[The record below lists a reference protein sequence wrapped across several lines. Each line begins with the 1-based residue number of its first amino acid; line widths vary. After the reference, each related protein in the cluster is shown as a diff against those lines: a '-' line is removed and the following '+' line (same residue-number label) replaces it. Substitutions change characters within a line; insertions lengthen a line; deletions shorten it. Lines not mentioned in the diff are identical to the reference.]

1 MKKSLVK
8 IIALGMCAAMLTGC
22 AASAGG
28 AKNLTDGVEPVDMTA
43 AGTDDYTMIGDLGA
57 GLMQYAVTQS
67 DENPVLSPLSAY
79 LCLAML
85 MPGAKENTKAEFEK
99 ILGADWDYVSAL
111 AADIA
116 AQLEKT
122 GGSTKLDLANS
133 IWTDDDKAVIE
144 EEWLKTVKAYFGP
157 DIYSADL
164 PSDGALKAINKWVN
178 DKTNGM
184 IPKLHDDNYD
194 KDTIMV
200 LLNAL
205 YMKAD
210 WAHKFEGR
218 DTYDREFAKADGST
232 VTVPFMNMF
241 EAYESYIKTDGAEGI
256 MLPYD
261 DGRLAFIALK
271 PDDGDARKYAAGFT
285 GAKLKE
291 AMAAAKADTF
301 VTVKMPKFDT
311 EYSVYLTDALKA
323 MGMTDAFD
331 PDLADL
337 TGAGKGVDGPLYI
350 SYVFQ
355 KVKIDVNEEG
365 TEAAAVTE
373 IATAEGCALIEE
385 EPIVLTFDSPFV
397 YAVADTVTGVP
408 LFMGVMEAPESAK

>member
-1 MKKSLVK
+1 MKKRLIK
-8 IIALGMCAAMLTGC
+8 LIALAMCAAMLTGC
-22 AASAGG
+22 AASGG
-28 AKNLTDGVEPVDMTA
+28 VKNLTDGVNA
-43 AGTDDYTMIGDLGA
+43 ADVTLPEVTDYTMIGDLGA
-57 GLMQYAVTQS
+57 GLMQYAAAQEA
-67 DENPVLSPLSAY
+67 ENPVLSPLSAY

-85 MPGAKENTKAEFEK
+85 MPGANENTKAEFEK

-144 EEWLKTVKAYFGP
+144 EGWLKTVKAYFGP

-164 PSDGALKAINKWVN
+164 PSDGALKAINKWVS

-205 YMKAD
+205 YMKAE
-210 WAHKFEGR
+210 WAHKFEGQ
-218 DTYDREFAKADGST
+218 DTYDREFTKADGSA

-241 EAYESYIKTDGAEGI
+241 EAYESYIKTDDAEGI

-291 AMAAAKADTF
+291 ALAAAKADTF
-301 VTVKMPKFDT
+301 VTVNMPKFDT

-331 PDLADL
+331 PFLADL
-337 TGAGKGVDGPLYI
+337 TGAGRGVDGPLYI

-355 KVKIDVNEEG
+355 RVKVDVNEEG

-373 IATAEGCALIEE
+373 IATAEGCALPAD
-385 EPIVLTFDSPFV
+385 EPIVLTFDKPFV
-397 YAVADTVTGVP
+397 YAIVDTETGVP
-408 LFMGVMEAPESAK
+408 LFMGVMENPEAK

>member
-1 MKKSLVK
+1 MKKRLIK
-8 IIALGMCAAMLTGC
+8 LIALAMCAAMLTGC
-22 AASAGG
+22 AASGG
-28 AKNLTDGVEPVDMTA
+28 VKNLTDGVNA
-43 AGTDDYTMIGDLGA
+43 ADVTLPEVTDYTMIGDLGA
-57 GLMQYAVTQS
+57 GLMQYAAAQ
-67 DENPVLSPLSAY
+67 DAENPVLSPLSAY

-85 MPGAKENTKAEFEK
+85 MPGANENTKAEFEK

-184 IPKLHDDNYD
+184 IPKLHDENYD

-210 WAHKFEGR
+210 WAHKFEGNY
-218 DTYDREFAKADGST
+218 TNDREFTKADGST

-291 AMAAAKADTF
+291 VLAAAKADTF
-301 VTVKMPKFDT
+301 VTVNMPKFDT

-337 TGAGKGVDGPLYI
+337 SGAGRGVDGPLYI

-355 KVKIDVNEEG
+355 KVKVDVDEEG

-373 IATAEGCALIEE
+373 IAAAEGCALPVD
-385 EPIVLTFDSPFV
+385 EPIVLTFDKPFV
-397 YAVADTVTGVP
+397 YAIVDTETGVP
-408 LFMGVMEAPESAK
+408 LFAGVMENPEAK

>member
-1 MKKSLVK
+1 MKKRLIK
-8 IIALGMCAAMLTGC
+8 LIALVMCAAMLTGC
-22 AASAGG
+22 AASGG
-28 AKNLTDGVEPVDMTA
+28 VKNLTDGVNA
-43 AGTDDYTMIGDLGA
+43 ADVTLPEVTDYTMIGDLGA
-57 GLMQYAVTQS
+57 GLMQYAAAQEA
-67 DENPVLSPLSAY
+67 ENPVLSPLSAY

-85 MPGAKENTKAEFEK
+85 MPGANENTKAEFEK

-210 WAHKFEGR
+210 WAHKFEGN
-218 DTYDREFAKADGST
+218 DTYDREFAKADGSI

-241 EAYESYIKTDGAEGI
+241 EAYESYIKTEDAEGI

-271 PDDGDARKYAAGFT
+271 PGSGDARGYAASLT
-285 GAKLKE
+285 EAKLKE
-291 AMAAAKADTF
+291 TIAAAKADTF
-301 VTVKMPKFDT
+301 VTVNMPKFDT

-331 PDLADL
+331 PFLADL
-337 TGAGKGVDGPLYI
+337 SGAGRGVDGPLYI

-355 KVKIDVNEEG
+355 KVKVDVDEEG

-373 IATAEGCALIEE
+373 IATAEGCALPAD
-385 EPIVLTFDSPFV
+385 EPIVLTFDKPFV
-397 YAVADTVTGVP
+397 YAIVDTETGVP
-408 LFMGVMEAPESAK
+408 LFAGVMENPEAK

>member
-1 MKKSLVK
+1 MKKRLIK
-8 IIALGMCAAMLTGC
+8 LIALVMCAAMLTGC
-22 AASAGG
+22 AASGG
-28 AKNLTDGVEPVDMTA
+28 VKNLTDGVNA
-43 AGTDDYTMIGDLGA
+43 ADVTLPEVTDYTMIGDLGA
-57 GLMQYAVTQS
+57 GLMQYAAAQEA
-67 DENPVLSPLSAY
+67 ENPVLSPLSAY

-85 MPGAKENTKAEFEK
+85 MPGANENTKAEFEK

-164 PSDGALKAINKWVN
+164 PSSEALKAINKWVN

-184 IPKLHDDNYD
+184 IPKLHDENYD

-210 WAHKFEGR
+210 WAHKFEGQ
-218 DTYDREFAKADGST
+218 DTYDREFTKADGST

-241 EAYESYIKTDGAEGI
+241 EAYESYIKTEDAEGI

-291 AMAAAKADTF
+291 ALAAAKADTF
-301 VTVKMPKFDT
+301 VTVNMPKFDT

-337 TGAGKGVDGPLYI
+337 SGAGRGVDGPLYI

-355 KVKIDVNEEG
+355 KVKVDVNEEG

-373 IATAEGCALIEE
+373 IATAEGCALPVD
-385 EPIVLTFDSPFV
+385 EPIVLTFDKPFV
-397 YAVADTVTGVP
+397 YAIVDTETGVP
-408 LFMGVMEAPESAK
+408 LFAGVMENPEAK

>member
-1 MKKSLVK
+1 MKKRLIK
-8 IIALGMCAAMLTGC
+8 LIALAMCAAMLTGC
-22 AASAGG
+22 AASGG
-28 AKNLTDGVEPVDMTA
+28 VKNLTDGVNA
-43 AGTDDYTMIGDLGA
+43 ADVTLPEVTDYTMIGDLGA
-57 GLMQYAVTQS
+57 GLMQYAAAQEA
-67 DENPVLSPLSAY
+67 ENPVLSPLSAY

-85 MPGAKENTKAEFEK
+85 MPGTNENTKAEFEK

-184 IPKLHDDNYD
+184 IPKLHDENYD

-210 WAHKFEGR
+210 WAHKFDAES
-218 DTYDREFAKADGST
+218 TYDREFTKADGSA
-232 VTVPFMNMF
+232 VTVPFMNMY
-241 EAYESYIKTDGAEGI
+241 EAYESYIKTEDAEGI

-271 PDDGDARKYAAGFT
+271 PDSGDARGYAASLT

-291 AMAAAKADTF
+291 LIAAAKADTF
-301 VTVKMPKFDT
+301 VTVNMPKFST
-311 EYSVYLTDALKA
+311 GYSVYLTDALKA

-331 PDLADL
+331 PFLADL
-337 TGAGKGVDGPLYI
+337 SGAGRGVDGPLYI

-355 KVKIDVNEEG
+355 RVKVDVDEEG

-373 IATAEGCALIEE
+373 IATAEGCALPAE
-385 EPIVLTFDSPFV
+385 EPIVLTFDKPFV
-397 YAVADTVTGVP
+397 YAIVDTETGVP
-408 LFMGVMEAPESAK
+408 LFAGVMENPEAK

>member
-1 MKKSLVK
+1 MKKRLIK
-8 IIALGMCAAMLTGC
+8 LIALVMCAAMLTGC
-22 AASAGG
+22 AASGG
-28 AKNLTDGVEPVDMTA
+28 VKNLTDGVNA
-43 AGTDDYTMIGDLGA
+43 ADVTLPEVTDYTMIGDLGA
-57 GLMQYAVTQS
+57 GLMQYAAAQEA
-67 DENPVLSPLSAY
+67 ENPVLSPLSAY

-85 MPGAKENTKAEFEK
+85 MPGANENTKAEFEK

-184 IPKLHDDNYD
+184 IPKLHDENYD

-210 WAHKFEGR
+210 WAHKFEGQ
-218 DTYDREFAKADGST
+218 DTYDREFTKADGST

-241 EAYESYIKTDGAEGI
+241 EAYESYIKTEDAEGI

-291 AMAAAKADTF
+291 ALAAAKADTF
-301 VTVKMPKFDT
+301 VTVNMPKFST
-311 EYSVYLTDALKA
+311 GYSVYLTDALKA

-337 TGAGKGVDGPLYI
+337 SGAGRGVDGPLYI

-355 KVKIDVNEEG
+355 RVKVDVDEEG

-373 IATAEGCALIEE
+373 IATAKGCALPAD
-385 EPIVLTFDSPFV
+385 EPIVLTFDKPFV
-397 YAVADTVTGVP
+397 YAIVDTETGVP
-408 LFMGVMEAPESAK
+408 LFAGVIENPEAK

>member
-1 MKKSLVK
+1 MKKRLIK
-8 IIALGMCAAMLTGC
+8 LIALVMCAAMLTGC
-22 AASAGG
+22 AASGG
-28 AKNLTDGVEPVDMTA
+28 VKNLTDGVNA
-43 AGTDDYTMIGDLGA
+43 ADVTLPEVTDYTMIGDLGA
-57 GLMQYAVTQS
+57 GLMQYAAAQ
-67 DENPVLSPLSAY
+67 DAENPVLSPLSAY

-85 MPGAKENTKAEFEK
+85 MPGANENTKAEFEK

-144 EEWLKTVKAYFGP
+144 EEWLKTVKAYVGP

-184 IPKLHDDNYD
+184 IPKLHDENYD

-210 WAHKFEGR
+210 WAHKFEGQ
-218 DTYDREFAKADGST
+218 DTYDREFTKADGST

-241 EAYESYIKTDGAEGI
+241 EAYESYIKTEDAEGI

-291 AMAAAKADTF
+291 TLAAAKADTF
-301 VTVKMPKFDT
+301 VTVNMPKFDT

-337 TGAGKGVDGPLYI
+337 SGAGRGVDGPLYI

-355 KVKIDVNEEG
+355 KVKVDVNEEG

-373 IATAEGCALIEE
+373 IATAEGCALPAD
-385 EPIVLTFDSPFV
+385 EPIVLTFDKPFV
-397 YAVADTVTGVP
+397 YAIVDTETGVP
-408 LFMGVMEAPESAK
+408 LFMGVMENPEAK

>member
-1 MKKSLVK
+1 MKKRLIK
-8 IIALGMCAAMLTGC
+8 LIALAMCAAMLTGC
-22 AASAGG
+22 AASGG
-28 AKNLTDGVEPVDMTA
+28 VKNLTDGVNA
-43 AGTDDYTMIGDLGA
+43 ADVTLPEVTDYTMIGDLGA
-57 GLMQYAVTQS
+57 GLMQYAAAQEA
-67 DENPVLSPLSAY
+67 ENPVLSPLSAY

-85 MPGAKENTKAEFEK
+85 MPGANENTKAEFEK

-164 PSDGALKAINKWVN
+164 PSSEALKAINKWVN

-210 WAHKFEGR
+210 WAHKFEGQ
-218 DTYDREFAKADGST
+218 DTYDREFTKADGSA

-241 EAYESYIKTDGAEGI
+241 EAYESYIKTEDAEGI

-271 PDDGDARKYAAGFT
+271 PGSGDARGYAASLT
-285 GAKLKE
+285 GVKLKE
-291 AMAAAKADTF
+291 AIAAAKADTF
-301 VTVKMPKFDT
+301 VTVNMPKFDT

-331 PDLADL
+331 PFLADL
-337 TGAGKGVDGPLYI
+337 SGAGRGVDGPLYI

-355 KVKIDVNEEG
+355 RVKVDVNEEG

-373 IATAEGCALIEE
+373 IATAEGCALPAE
-385 EPIVLTFDSPFV
+385 EPIVLTFDKPFV
-397 YAVADTVTGVP
+397 YAIVDTETGVP
-408 LFMGVMEAPESAK
+408 LFAGVMENPEAK

>member
-1 MKKSLVK
+1 MKKRLIK
-8 IIALGMCAAMLTGC
+8 LIALAMCAAMLTGC
-22 AASAGG
+22 AASGG
-28 AKNLTDGVEPVDMTA
+28 VKNLTDGVNA
-43 AGTDDYTMIGDLGA
+43 ADVTLPEVTDYTMIGDLGA
-57 GLMQYAVTQS
+57 GLMQYAAAQEA
-67 DENPVLSPLSAY
+67 ENPVLSPLSAY

-85 MPGAKENTKAEFEK
+85 MPGANENTKAEFEK

-164 PSDGALKAINKWVN
+164 PSSEALKAINKWVN

-210 WAHKFEGR
+210 WAHKFEGQ
-218 DTYDREFAKADGST
+218 DTYDREFTKADGST

-241 EAYESYIKTDGAEGI
+241 EAYESYIKTEDAEGI

-271 PDDGDARKYAAGFT
+271 PGSGDARGYASSLT

-291 AMAAAKADTF
+291 LIAAAKADTF
-301 VTVKMPKFDT
+301 VTVNMPKFST
-311 EYSVYLTDALKA
+311 GYSVYLTDALKA

-337 TGAGKGVDGPLYI
+337 SGAGRGVDGPLYI

-355 KVKIDVNEEG
+355 RVKVDVDEEG

-373 IATAEGCALIEE
+373 IATAEGCALPAD
-385 EPIVLTFDSPFV
+385 EPIVLTFDKPFV
-397 YAVADTVTGVP
+397 YAIVDTETGVP
-408 LFMGVMEAPESAK
+408 LFAGVMENPEAK

>member
-1 MKKSLVK
+1 MKKRLIK
-8 IIALGMCAAMLTGC
+8 LIALAMCAAMLTGC
-22 AASAGG
+22 AASGG
-28 AKNLTDGVEPVDMTA
+28 VKNLTDGVNA
-43 AGTDDYTMIGDLGA
+43 ADVTLPEVTDYTMIGDLGA
-57 GLMQYAVTQS
+57 GLMQYAAAQEA
-67 DENPVLSPLSAY
+67 ENPVLSPLSAY

-85 MPGAKENTKAEFEK
+85 MPGANENTKAEFEK

-301 VTVKMPKFDT
+301 VTVNMPKFDT

-337 TGAGKGVDGPLYI
+337 TGAGRGVDGPLYI

-355 KVKIDVNEEG
+355 KVKVDVNEEG

-373 IATAEGCALIEE
+373 IATAEGCALPAD
-385 EPIVLTFDSPFV
+385 EPIVLTFDKPFV
-397 YAVADTVTGVP
+397 YAIVDTETGVP
-408 LFMGVMEAPESAK
+408 LFAGVMENPEAK

>member
-1 MKKSLVK
+1 MKKRLIK
-8 IIALGMCAAMLTGC
+8 LIALVMCAAMLTGC
-22 AASAGG
+22 AASGEV
-28 AKNLTDGVEPVDMTA
+28 KNLTDGVNA
-43 AGTDDYTMIGDLGA
+43 ADVTLPEVTDYTMIGDLGA
-57 GLMQYAVTQS
+57 GLMQYAAAQEA
-67 DENPVLSPLSAY
+67 ENPVLSPLSAY

-85 MPGAKENTKAEFEK
+85 MPGANENTKAEFEK

-210 WAHKFEGR
+210 WAHKFEGNY
-218 DTYDREFAKADGST
+218 TNDREFTKSDGSA
-232 VTVPFMNMF
+232 VTVPFMNMY
-241 EAYESYIKTDGAEGI
+241 EAYESYIKTEDAEGI

-271 PDDGDARKYAAGFT
+271 PDSGDARGYAASLT

-291 AMAAAKADTF
+291 LIAAAKADTF
-301 VTVKMPKFDT
+301 VTVNMPKFDT

-337 TGAGKGVDGPLYI
+337 SGAGRGVDGPLYI

-355 KVKIDVNEEG
+355 KVKVDVNEEG

-373 IATAEGCALIEE
+373 IATAEGCALPAD
-385 EPIVLTFDSPFV
+385 EPIVLTFDKPFV
-397 YAVADTVTGVP
+397 YAIVDTETGVP
-408 LFMGVMEAPESAK
+408 LFAGVMENPEAK

>member
-1 MKKSLVK
+1 MKKRLIK
-8 IIALGMCAAMLTGC
+8 LIALAMCAAMLTGC
-22 AASAGG
+22 AASGG
-28 AKNLTDGVEPVDMTA
+28 VKNLTDGVNA
-43 AGTDDYTMIGDLGA
+43 ADVTLPEVTDYTMIGDLGA
-57 GLMQYAVTQS
+57 GLMQYAAAQEA
-67 DENPVLSPLSAY
+67 ENPVLSPLSAY

-85 MPGAKENTKAEFEK
+85 MPGANENTKAEFEK

-184 IPKLHDDNYD
+184 IPKLHDENYD

-210 WAHKFEGR
+210 WAHKFEGNY
-218 DTYDREFAKADGST
+218 TNDREFTKADGST

-241 EAYESYIKTDGAEGI
+241 EAYESYIKTEDAEGI

-271 PDDGDARKYAAGFT
+271 PGSGDARGYASSLT

-291 AMAAAKADTF
+291 LIAAAKADTF
-301 VTVKMPKFDT
+301 VTVNMPKFST
-311 EYSVYLTDALKA
+311 GYSVYLTDALKA

-331 PDLADL
+331 PFLADL
-337 TGAGKGVDGPLYI
+337 SGAGRGVDGPLYI

-355 KVKIDVNEEG
+355 KVKVDVDEEG

-373 IATAEGCALIEE
+373 IATAKGCALPAD
-385 EPIVLTFDSPFV
+385 EPIVLTFDKPFV
-397 YAVADTVTGVP
+397 YAIVDTETGVP
-408 LFMGVMEAPESAK
+408 LFAGVMENPEAK

>member
-1 MKKSLVK
+1 MKKRLIK
-8 IIALGMCAAMLTGC
+8 LIALAMCAAMLTGC
-22 AASAGG
+22 AASGG
-28 AKNLTDGVEPVDMTA
+28 VKNLTDGVNA
-43 AGTDDYTMIGDLGA
+43 ADVTLPEVTDYTMIGDLGA
-57 GLMQYAVTQS
+57 GLMQYAAAQEA
-67 DENPVLSPLSAY
+67 ENPVLSPLSAY

-85 MPGAKENTKAEFEK
+85 MPGANENTKAEFEK

-210 WAHKFEGR
+210 WAHKFEGNY
-218 DTYDREFAKADGST
+218 TNDREFTKADGST
-232 VTVPFMNMF
+232 VTVPFMNMY
-241 EAYESYIKTDGAEGI
+241 EAYESYIKTEDAEGI

-261 DGRLAFIALK
+261 DGRLDFIALK
-271 PDDGDARKYAAGFT
+271 PDSGDARGYAASLT

-291 AMAAAKADTF
+291 LIAAAKADTF
-301 VTVKMPKFDT
+301 VTVNMPKFST
-311 EYSVYLTDALKA
+311 GYSVYLTDALKA

-331 PDLADL
+331 PFLADL
-337 TGAGKGVDGPLYI
+337 SGAGRGVDGPLYI

-355 KVKIDVNEEG
+355 RVKVDVDEEG

-373 IATAEGCALIEE
+373 IATAEGCALPAD
-385 EPIVLTFDSPFV
+385 EPIVLTFDKPFV
-397 YAVADTVTGVP
+397 YAIVDTGTGVP
-408 LFMGVMEAPESAK
+408 LFAGVMENPEAK

>member
-1 MKKSLVK
+1 MKKRLIK
-8 IIALGMCAAMLTGC
+8 LIALAMCAAMLTGC
-22 AASAGG
+22 AASGG
-28 AKNLTDGVEPVDMTA
+28 VKNLTDGVNA
-43 AGTDDYTMIGDLGA
+43 ADVTLPEVTDYTMIGDLGA
-57 GLMQYAVTQS
+57 GLMQYAAAQEA
-67 DENPVLSPLSAY
+67 ENPVLSPLSAY

-85 MPGAKENTKAEFEK
+85 MPGANENTKAEFEK

-184 IPKLHDDNYD
+184 IPKLHDENYD

-205 YMKAD
+205 YMKAE
-210 WAHKFEGR
+210 WAHKFEGQ
-218 DTYDREFAKADGST
+218 DTYDREFTKADGSA

-241 EAYESYIKTDGAEGI
+241 EAYESYIKTDDAEGI

-291 AMAAAKADTF
+291 ALAAAKADTF
-301 VTVKMPKFDT
+301 VTVNMPKFDT

-331 PDLADL
+331 PFLADL
-337 TGAGKGVDGPLYI
+337 TGAGRGVDGPLYI

-355 KVKIDVNEEG
+355 RVKVDVNEEG

-373 IATAEGCALIEE
+373 IATAKGCALPAD
-385 EPIVLTFDSPFV
+385 EPIVLTFDKPFV
-397 YAVADTVTGVP
+397 YAIVDTETGVP
-408 LFMGVMEAPESAK
+408 LFAGVMENPEAK

>member
-1 MKKSLVK
+1 MKKRLIK
-8 IIALGMCAAMLTGC
+8 LIALAMCAAMLTGC
-22 AASAGG
+22 AASGG
-28 AKNLTDGVEPVDMTA
+28 VKNLTDGVNA
-43 AGTDDYTMIGDLGA
+43 ADVTLPEVTDYTMIGDLGA
-57 GLMQYAVTQS
+57 GLMQYAAAQEA
-67 DENPVLSPLSAY
+67 ENPVLSPLSAY

-85 MPGAKENTKAEFEK
+85 MPGANENTKAEFEK

-184 IPKLHDDNYD
+184 IPKLHDENYD

-210 WAHKFEGR
+210 WAHKFEGNY
-218 DTYDREFAKADGST
+218 TNDREFTKSDGST
-232 VTVPFMNMF
+232 VTVPFMNMY
-241 EAYESYIKTDGAEGI
+241 EAYESYIKTEDAEGI

-271 PDDGDARKYAAGFT
+271 PGSGDARGYASSLT

-291 AMAAAKADTF
+291 LIAAAKADTF
-301 VTVKMPKFDT
+301 VTVNMPKFST
-311 EYSVYLTDALKA
+311 GYSVYLTDALKA

-337 TGAGKGVDGPLYI
+337 SGAGRGVDGPLYI

-355 KVKIDVNEEG
+355 KVKVDVNEEG

-373 IATAEGCALIEE
+373 IATAERCALPAD
-385 EPIVLTFDSPFV
+385 EPIVLTFDKPFV
-397 YAVADTVTGVP
+397 YAIVDTETGVP
-408 LFMGVMEAPESAK
+408 LFAGVMENPEAK

>member
-1 MKKSLVK
+1 MKKRLIK
-8 IIALGMCAAMLTGC
+8 LIALAMCAAMLTGC
-22 AASAGG
+22 AASGG
-28 AKNLTDGVEPVDMTA
+28 VKNLTDGVNA
-43 AGTDDYTMIGDLGA
+43 ADVTLPEVTDYTMIGDLGA
-57 GLMQYAVTQS
+57 GLMQYAAAQEA
-67 DENPVLSPLSAY
+67 ENPVLSPLSAY

-85 MPGAKENTKAEFEK
+85 MPGANENTKAEFEK
-99 ILGADWDYVSAL
+99 ILGADWDHVSAL

-184 IPKLHDDNYD
+184 IPKLHDENYD

-210 WAHKFEGR
+210 WAHKFDAES
-218 DTYDREFAKADGST
+218 TYDREFAKADGSA
-232 VTVPFMNMF
+232 VTVPFMNMY
-241 EAYESYIKTDGAEGI
+241 EAYESYIKTEDAEGI

-271 PDDGDARKYAAGFT
+271 PDSGDARGYAASLT

-291 AMAAAKADTF
+291 LIAAAKADTF
-301 VTVKMPKFDT
+301 VTVNMPKFST
-311 EYSVYLTDALKA
+311 GYSVYLTDALKA

-331 PDLADL
+331 PFLADL
-337 TGAGKGVDGPLYI
+337 SGAGRGVDGPLYI

-355 KVKIDVNEEG
+355 RVKVDVDEEG

-373 IATAEGCALIEE
+373 IATAEGCALPAE
-385 EPIVLTFDSPFV
+385 EPIVLTFDKPFV
-397 YAVADTVTGVP
+397 YAIVDTETGVP
-408 LFMGVMEAPESAK
+408 LFAGVMENPEAK

>member
-1 MKKSLVK
+1 MKKRLIK
-8 IIALGMCAAMLTGC
+8 LIALVMCAAMLTGC
-22 AASAGG
+22 AASGG
-28 AKNLTDGVEPVDMTA
+28 VKNLTDGVNA
-43 AGTDDYTMIGDLGA
+43 ADVTLPEVTDYTMIGDLGA
-57 GLMQYAVTQS
+57 GLMQYAAAQEA
-67 DENPVLSPLSAY
+67 ENPVLSPLSAY

-85 MPGAKENTKAEFEK
+85 MPGANENTKAEFEK

-184 IPKLHDDNYD
+184 IPKLHDENYD

-210 WAHKFEGR
+210 WAHKFEGNY
-218 DTYDREFAKADGST
+218 TNDREFTKSDGSA

-241 EAYESYIKTDGAEGI
+241 EAYESYIKTEDAEGI

-271 PDDGDARKYAAGFT
+271 PDSGDARGYAASLT

-291 AMAAAKADTF
+291 LIAAAKADTF
-301 VTVKMPKFDT
+301 VTVNMPKFST
-311 EYSVYLTDALKA
+311 GYSVYLTDALKA

-337 TGAGKGVDGPLYI
+337 SGAGRGVDGPLYI

-355 KVKIDVNEEG
+355 RVKVDVDEEG

-373 IATAEGCALIEE
+373 IATAEGCALPAD
-385 EPIVLTFDSPFV
+385 EPIVLTFDKPFV
-397 YAVADTVTGVP
+397 YAIVDTETGVP
-408 LFMGVMEAPESAK
+408 LFAGVMENPEAK

>member
-1 MKKSLVK
+1 MKKRLIK
-8 IIALGMCAAMLTGC
+8 LIALVMCAAMLTGC
-22 AASAGG
+22 AASGG
-28 AKNLTDGVEPVDMTA
+28 VKNLTDGVNA
-43 AGTDDYTMIGDLGA
+43 ADVTLPEVTDYTMIGDLGA
-57 GLMQYAVTQS
+57 GLMQYAAAQEA
-67 DENPVLSPLSAY
+67 ENPVLSPLSAY

-85 MPGAKENTKAEFEK
+85 MPGANENTKAEFEK

-184 IPKLHDDNYD
+184 IPKLHDENYD

-205 YMKAD
+205 YMKAE
-210 WAHKFEGR
+210 WAHKFDAES
-218 DTYDREFAKADGST
+218 TYDREFTKADGSA
-232 VTVPFMNMF
+232 VTVPFMNMY
-241 EAYESYIKTDGAEGI
+241 EAYESYIKTEDAEGI

-271 PDDGDARKYAAGFT
+271 PDSGDVRGYASSLT

-291 AMAAAKADTF
+291 LIAAAKADTF
-301 VTVKMPKFDT
+301 VTVNMPKFST
-311 EYSVYLTDALKA
+311 GYSVYLTDALKA

-331 PDLADL
+331 PFLADL
-337 TGAGKGVDGPLYI
+337 SGAGRGVDGPLYI

-355 KVKIDVNEEG
+355 RVKVDVDEEG

-373 IATAEGCALIEE
+373 IATAKGCALPAD
-385 EPIVLTFDSPFV
+385 EPIVLTFDKPFV
-397 YAVADTVTGVP
+397 YAIVDTETGVP
-408 LFMGVMEAPESAK
+408 LFAGVMENPEAK

>member
-1 MKKSLVK
+1 MKKRLIK
-8 IIALGMCAAMLTGC
+8 LIALAMCAAMLTGC
-22 AASAGG
+22 AASGG
-28 AKNLTDGVEPVDMTA
+28 VKNLTDGVNA
-43 AGTDDYTMIGDLGA
+43 ADVTLPEVTDYTMIGDLGA
-57 GLMQYAVTQS
+57 GLMQYAAAQ
-67 DENPVLSPLSAY
+67 DAENPVLSPLSAY

-85 MPGAKENTKAEFEK
+85 MPGANENTKAEFEK

-164 PSDGALKAINKWVN
+164 PSSEALKAINKWVN

-184 IPKLHDDNYD
+184 IPKLHDENYD

-210 WAHKFEGR
+210 WAHKFEGNY
-218 DTYDREFAKADGST
+218 TNDREFTKADGST

-241 EAYESYIKTDGAEGI
+241 EAYESYIKTEDAEGI

-271 PDDGDARKYAAGFT
+271 PADGDARKYAAGLT

-291 AMAAAKADTF
+291 ALAAAKADTF
-301 VTVKMPKFDT
+301 VTVNMPKFDT

-337 TGAGKGVDGPLYI
+337 SGAGRGVDGPLYI

-355 KVKIDVNEEG
+355 KVKVDVDEEG

-373 IATAEGCALIEE
+373 IATAEGCALPAE
-385 EPIVLTFDSPFV
+385 EPIVLTFDKPFV
-397 YAVADTVTGVP
+397 YAIVDTETGVP
-408 LFMGVMEAPESAK
+408 LFAGVMENPEAK

>member
-1 MKKSLVK
+1 MKKRLIK
-8 IIALGMCAAMLTGC
+8 LIALVMCAAMLTGC
-22 AASAGG
+22 AASGG
-28 AKNLTDGVEPVDMTA
+28 VKNLTDGVEPVDMDA
-43 AGTDDYTMIGDLGA
+43 VGTDDYTMIGDLGA
-57 GLMQYAVTQS
+57 GLMRYAAAQS

-99 ILGADWDYVSAL
+99 IMGADWQYVSAL
-111 AADIA
+111 AANIASELTGVKGNTRLDI
-116 AQLEKT
+116 
-122 GGSTKLDLANS
+122 ANS

-164 PSDGALKAINKWVN
+164 PSSEALKAINKWVN

-210 WAHKFEGR
+210 WAHKFEGQ

-241 EAYESYIKTDGAEGI
+241 EAYESYIKTEDAEGI

-271 PDDGDARKYAAGFT
+271 PGSGDARGYAASLT

-291 AMAAAKADTF
+291 AIAAAKADTF
-301 VTVKMPKFDT
+301 VTVNMPKFST
-311 EYSVYLTDALKA
+311 GYSVYLTDALKA

-331 PDLADL
+331 PFLADL
-337 TGAGKGVDGPLYI
+337 SGAGRGVDGPLYI

-355 KVKIDVNEEG
+355 RVKVDVDEEG

-373 IATAEGCALIEE
+373 IATAEGCALPAD
-385 EPIVLTFDSPFV
+385 EPIVLTFDKPFV
-397 YAVADTVTGVP
+397 YAIVDTETGVP
-408 LFMGVMEAPESAK
+408 LFAGVMENPEAK

>member
-1 MKKSLVK
+1 MKKRLIK
-8 IIALGMCAAMLTGC
+8 LIALAMCAAMLTGC
-22 AASAGG
+22 AASGG
-28 AKNLTDGVEPVDMTA
+28 VKNLTDGVNA
-43 AGTDDYTMIGDLGA
+43 ADVTLPEVTDFTMIGDLGA
-57 GLMQYAVTQS
+57 GLMQYAAAQEA
-67 DENPVLSPLSAY
+67 ENPVLSPLSAY

-85 MPGAKENTKAEFEK
+85 MPGANENTKAEFEK

-210 WAHKFEGR
+210 WAHKFEGNY
-218 DTYDREFAKADGST
+218 TNDREFTKADGSA
-232 VTVPFMNMF
+232 VTVPFMNMY
-241 EAYESYIKTDGAEGI
+241 EAYESYIKTEDAEGI

-271 PDDGDARKYAAGFT
+271 PGSGDARGYASSLT

-291 AMAAAKADTF
+291 LIAAAKADTF
-301 VTVKMPKFDT
+301 VTVNMPKFDT

-337 TGAGKGVDGPLYI
+337 SGAGRGVDGPLYI

-355 KVKIDVNEEG
+355 RVKVDVDEEG

-373 IATAEGCALIEE
+373 IATAEGCALPAD
-385 EPIVLTFDSPFV
+385 EPIVLTFDKPFV
-397 YAVADTVTGVP
+397 YAIVDTETGVP
-408 LFMGVMEAPESAK
+408 LFTGVMENPEAK

>member
-1 MKKSLVK
+1 MKKRLIK
-8 IIALGMCAAMLTGC
+8 LIALVMCAAMLTGC
-22 AASAGG
+22 AASGG
-28 AKNLTDGVEPVDMTA
+28 VKNLTDGVNA
-43 AGTDDYTMIGDLGA
+43 ADVTLPEVTDYTMIGDLGA
-57 GLMQYAVTQS
+57 GLMQYAAAQEA
-67 DENPVLSPLSAY
+67 ENPVLSPLSAY

-85 MPGAKENTKAEFEK
+85 MPGANENTKAEFEK

-210 WAHKFEGR
+210 WAHKFEGQ
-218 DTYDREFAKADGST
+218 DTYDREFTKADGST

-241 EAYESYIKTDGAEGI
+241 EAYESYIKTEDAEGI

-271 PDDGDARKYAAGFT
+271 PADGDARKYAAGLT

-291 AMAAAKADTF
+291 AIAAAKADTF
-301 VTVKMPKFDT
+301 VTVNMPKFDT

-337 TGAGKGVDGPLYI
+337 SGAGRGVDGPLYI

-355 KVKIDVNEEG
+355 RVKVDVDEEG

-373 IATAEGCALIEE
+373 IATAEGCALPAD
-385 EPIVLTFDSPFV
+385 EPIVLTFDKPFV
-397 YAVADTVTGVP
+397 YAIVDTETGVP
-408 LFMGVMEAPESAK
+408 LFAGVMENPEAK

>member
-1 MKKSLVK
+1 MKKRLIK
-8 IIALGMCAAMLTGC
+8 LIALVMCAAMLTGC
-22 AASAGG
+22 AASGG
-28 AKNLTDGVEPVDMTA
+28 VKNLTDGVEPVDMDA
-43 AGTDDYTMIGDLGA
+43 VGTDDYTMIGDLGA
-57 GLMQYAVTQS
+57 GLMQYAAAQEA
-67 DENPVLSPLSAY
+67 ENPVLSPLSAY

-85 MPGAKENTKAEFEK
+85 MPGANENTKAEFEK
-99 ILGADWDYVSAL
+99 IMGADWQYVSAL
-111 AADIA
+111 AANIASELTGVKGNTRLDI
-116 AQLEKT
+116 
-122 GGSTKLDLANS
+122 ANS

-144 EEWLKTVKAYFGP
+144 EEWLRTVKAYFGP
-157 DIYSADL
+157 EVYTVDL
-164 PSDGALKAINKWVN
+164 PSNEALKAINKWVN

-210 WAHKFEGR
+210 WAHKFEGQ
-218 DTYDREFAKADGST
+218 DTYDREFTKADGST

-241 EAYESYIKTDGAEGI
+241 EAYESYIKTEDAEGI

-271 PDDGDARKYAAGFT
+271 PGSGDARGYAASLT

-291 AMAAAKADTF
+291 AIAAAKADTF
-301 VTVKMPKFDT
+301 VTVNMPKFST
-311 EYSVYLTDALKA
+311 GYSVYLTDALKA

-337 TGAGKGVDGPLYI
+337 SGAGRGVDGPLYI

-355 KVKIDVNEEG
+355 KVKVDVDEEG

-373 IATAEGCALIEE
+373 IATAEGCALPAD
-385 EPIVLTFDSPFV
+385 EPIVLTFDKPFV
-397 YAVADTVTGVP
+397 YAIVDTETGVP
-408 LFMGVMEAPESAK
+408 LFAGVMENPEAK

>member
-1 MKKSLVK
+1 MKKRLIK
-8 IIALGMCAAMLTGC
+8 LIALAMCAAMLTGC
-22 AASAGG
+22 AASGG
-28 AKNLTDGVEPVDMTA
+28 VKNLTDGVNA
-43 AGTDDYTMIGDLGA
+43 ADVTLPEVTDYTMIGDLGA
-57 GLMQYAVTQS
+57 GLMQYAAAQEA
-67 DENPVLSPLSAY
+67 ENPVLSPLSAY

-85 MPGAKENTKAEFEK
+85 MPGANENTKAEFEK

-164 PSDGALKAINKWVN
+164 PSDGALKAINKWVS

-210 WAHKFEGR
+210 WAHKFEGQ
-218 DTYDREFAKADGST
+218 DTYDREFTKADGST

-241 EAYESYIKTDGAEGI
+241 EAYESYIKTEDAEGI

-271 PDDGDARKYAAGFT
+271 PGSGDARGYASSLT

-291 AMAAAKADTF
+291 LIAAAKADTF
-301 VTVKMPKFDT
+301 VTVNMPKFST
-311 EYSVYLTDALKA
+311 GYSVYLTDALKA

-331 PDLADL
+331 PFLADL
-337 TGAGKGVDGPLYI
+337 SGAGRGVDGPLYI

-355 KVKIDVNEEG
+355 RVKVDVDEEG

-373 IATAEGCALIEE
+373 IATAKGCALPAD
-385 EPIVLTFDSPFV
+385 EPIVLTFDKPFV
-397 YAVADTVTGVP
+397 YAIVDTETGVP
-408 LFMGVMEAPESAK
+408 LFAGVMENPEAK

>member
-1 MKKSLVK
+1 MKKRLIK
-8 IIALGMCAAMLTGC
+8 LIALVMCAAMLTGC
-22 AASAGG
+22 AASGG
-28 AKNLTDGVEPVDMTA
+28 VKNLTDGVNA
-43 AGTDDYTMIGDLGA
+43 ADVTLPEVTDYTMIGDLGA
-57 GLMQYAVTQS
+57 GLMQYAAAQEA
-67 DENPVLSPLSAY
+67 ENPVLSPLSAY

-85 MPGAKENTKAEFEK
+85 MPGANENTKAEFEK

-164 PSDGALKAINKWVN
+164 PSDEALKAINKWVN

-210 WAHKFEGR
+210 WAHKFEGQ

-241 EAYESYIKTDGAEGI
+241 EAYERYIKTDGAEGI

-291 AMAAAKADTF
+291 ALAAAKADTF
-301 VTVKMPKFDT
+301 VTVNMPKFDT

-337 TGAGKGVDGPLYI
+337 TGAGRGVDGPLYI

-355 KVKIDVNEEG
+355 KVKVDVNEEG

-373 IATAEGCALIEE
+373 IATAEGCALPAD
-385 EPIVLTFDSPFV
+385 EPIVLTFDKPFV
-397 YAVADTVTGVP
+397 YAIVDTETGVP
-408 LFMGVMEAPESAK
+408 LFAGVMENPEAK

>member
-1 MKKSLVK
+1 MKKRLIK
-8 IIALGMCAAMLTGC
+8 LIALVMCAAMLTGC
-22 AASAGG
+22 AASGG
-28 AKNLTDGVEPVDMTA
+28 VKNLTDGVNA
-43 AGTDDYTMIGDLGA
+43 ADVTLPEVTDYTMIGDLGA
-57 GLMQYAVTQS
+57 GLMQYAAAQEA
-67 DENPVLSPLSAY
+67 ENPVLSPLSAY

-85 MPGAKENTKAEFEK
+85 MPGANENTKAEFEK

-184 IPKLHDDNYD
+184 IPKLHDENYD

-205 YMKAD
+205 YMKAE
-210 WAHKFEGR
+210 WAHKFDAES
-218 DTYDREFAKADGST
+218 TYDREFTKADGSA
-232 VTVPFMNMF
+232 VTVPFMNMY
-241 EAYESYIKTDGAEGI
+241 EAYESYIKTEDAEGI

-271 PDDGDARKYAAGFT
+271 PGSGDARGYASSLT

-291 AMAAAKADTF
+291 LIAAAKADTF
-301 VTVKMPKFDT
+301 VTVNMPKFST
-311 EYSVYLTDALKA
+311 GYSVYLTDALKA

-331 PDLADL
+331 PFLADL
-337 TGAGKGVDGPLYI
+337 SGAGRGVDGPLYI

-355 KVKIDVNEEG
+355 RVKVDVDEEG

-373 IATAEGCALIEE
+373 IATAEGCALPAD
-385 EPIVLTFDSPFV
+385 EPIVLTFDKPFV
-397 YAVADTVTGVP
+397 YAIVDTETGVP
-408 LFMGVMEAPESAK
+408 LFAGVMENPEAK

>member
-1 MKKSLVK
+1 MKKRLIK
-8 IIALGMCAAMLTGC
+8 LIALVMCAAMLTGC
-22 AASAGG
+22 AASGG
-28 AKNLTDGVEPVDMTA
+28 VKNLTDGVNA
-43 AGTDDYTMIGDLGA
+43 ADVTLPEVTDYTMIGDLGA
-57 GLMQYAVTQS
+57 GLMQYAAAQEA
-67 DENPVLSPLSAY
+67 ENPVLSPLSAY

-85 MPGAKENTKAEFEK
+85 MPGANENTKAEFEK

-164 PSDGALKAINKWVN
+164 PSSEALKAINKWVN

-184 IPKLHDDNYD
+184 IPKLHDENYD

-210 WAHKFEGR
+210 WAHKFEGQ
-218 DTYDREFAKADGST
+218 DTYDREFTKADGST

-241 EAYESYIKTDGAEGI
+241 EAYESYIKTEDAEGI

-291 AMAAAKADTF
+291 ALAAAKADTF
-301 VTVKMPKFDT
+301 VTVNMPKFST
-311 EYSVYLTDALKA
+311 GYSVYLTDALKA

-337 TGAGKGVDGPLYI
+337 SGAGRGVDGPLYI

-355 KVKIDVNEEG
+355 KVKVDVDEEG

-373 IATAEGCALIEE
+373 IATAERCALPAD
-385 EPIVLTFDSPFV
+385 EPIVLTFDKPFV
-397 YAVADTVTGVP
+397 YAIVDTETGVP
-408 LFMGVMEAPESAK
+408 LFAGVMENPEAK

>member
-1 MKKSLVK
+1 MKKRLIK
-8 IIALGMCAAMLTGC
+8 LIALVMCAAMLTGC
-22 AASAGG
+22 AASGG
-28 AKNLTDGVEPVDMTA
+28 VKNLTDGVNA
-43 AGTDDYTMIGDLGA
+43 ADVTLPEVTDYTMIGDLGA
-57 GLMQYAVTQS
+57 GLMQYAAAQEA
-67 DENPVLSPLSAY
+67 ENPVLSPLSAY

-85 MPGAKENTKAEFEK
+85 MPGANENTKAEFEK

-184 IPKLHDDNYD
+184 IPKLHDENYD

-205 YMKAD
+205 YMKAE
-210 WAHKFEGR
+210 WAHKFDAES
-218 DTYDREFAKADGST
+218 TYDREFTKADGSA

-241 EAYESYIKTDGAEGI
+241 EAYESYIKTEDAEGI

-271 PDDGDARKYAAGFT
+271 PGSGDARGYASSLT

-291 AMAAAKADTF
+291 LIAAAKADTF
-301 VTVKMPKFDT
+301 VTVNMPKFST
-311 EYSVYLTDALKA
+311 GYSVYLTDALKA

-331 PDLADL
+331 PFLADL
-337 TGAGKGVDGPLYI
+337 SGAGRGVDGPLYI

-355 KVKIDVNEEG
+355 RVKVDVDEEG

-373 IATAEGCALIEE
+373 IATAERCALPAD
-385 EPIVLTFDSPFV
+385 EPIVLTFDKPFV
-397 YAVADTVTGVP
+397 YAIVDTETGVP
-408 LFMGVMEAPESAK
+408 LFAGVMENPEAK

>member
-1 MKKSLVK
+1 MKKRLIK
-8 IIALGMCAAMLTGC
+8 LIALAMCAAMLTGC
-22 AASAGG
+22 AASGG
-28 AKNLTDGVEPVDMTA
+28 VKNLTDGVNA
-43 AGTDDYTMIGDLGA
+43 ADVTLPEVTDYTMIGDLGA
-57 GLMQYAVTQS
+57 GLMQYAAAQEA
-67 DENPVLSPLSAY
+67 ENPVLSPLSAY

-85 MPGAKENTKAEFEK
+85 MPGANENTKAEFEK

-184 IPKLHDDNYD
+184 IPKLHDENYD

-205 YMKAD
+205 YMKAE
-210 WAHKFEGR
+210 WAHKFDAES
-218 DTYDREFAKADGST
+218 TYDREFTKADGSA
-232 VTVPFMNMF
+232 VTVPFMNMY
-241 EAYESYIKTDGAEGI
+241 EAYESYIKTEDAEGI

-271 PDDGDARKYAAGFT
+271 PGSGDARGYASSLT

-291 AMAAAKADTF
+291 LIAAAKADTF
-301 VTVKMPKFDT
+301 VTVNMPKFST
-311 EYSVYLTDALKA
+311 GYSVYLTDALKA

-355 KVKIDVNEEG
+355 RVKVDVDEEG

-373 IATAEGCALIEE
+373 IATAERCALPAD
-385 EPIVLTFDSPFV
+385 EPIVLTFDKPFV
-397 YAVADTVTGVP
+397 YAIVDTETGVP
-408 LFMGVMEAPESAK
+408 LFAGVMENPEAK

>member
-1 MKKSLVK
+1 MKKRLIK
-8 IIALGMCAAMLTGC
+8 LIALAMCAAMLTGC
-22 AASAGG
+22 AASGG
-28 AKNLTDGVEPVDMTA
+28 VKNLTDGVNA
-43 AGTDDYTMIGDLGA
+43 ADVTLPEVIDYTMIGDLGA
-57 GLMQYAVTQS
+57 GLMQYAAAQEA
-67 DENPVLSPLSAY
+67 ENPVLSPLSAY

-85 MPGAKENTKAEFEK
+85 MPGANENTKAEFEK

-157 DIYSADL
+157 DIYSTDL

-205 YMKAD
+205 YMKAE
-210 WAHKFEGR
+210 WAHKFEGQ
-218 DTYDREFAKADGST
+218 DTYDREFTKADGST

-241 EAYESYIKTDGAEGI
+241 EAYESYIKTEDAEGI

-291 AMAAAKADTF
+291 ALAAAKADTF
-301 VTVKMPKFDT
+301 VTVNMPKFDT

-331 PDLADL
+331 PFLADL
-337 TGAGKGVDGPLYI
+337 TGAGRGVDGPLYI

-355 KVKIDVNEEG
+355 RVKVDVDEEG

-373 IATAEGCALIEE
+373 IATAEGCALPAD
-385 EPIVLTFDSPFV
+385 EPIVLTFDKPFV
-397 YAVADTVTGVP
+397 YAIVDTETGVP
-408 LFMGVMEAPESAK
+408 LFAGVMENPEAK

>member
-1 MKKSLVK
+1 MKKRLIK
-8 IIALGMCAAMLTGC
+8 LIALVMCAAMLTGC
-22 AASAGG
+22 AASGG
-28 AKNLTDGVEPVDMTA
+28 VKNLTDGVNA
-43 AGTDDYTMIGDLGA
+43 ADVTLPEVTDYTMIGDLGA
-57 GLMQYAVTQS
+57 GLMQYAAAQ
-67 DENPVLSPLSAY
+67 DAENPVLSPLSAY

-85 MPGAKENTKAEFEK
+85 MPGANENTKAEFEK

-184 IPKLHDDNYD
+184 IPKLHDENYD

-205 YMKAD
+205 YMKAE
-210 WAHKFEGR
+210 WAHKFDAES
-218 DTYDREFAKADGST
+218 TYDREFTKADGSA
-232 VTVPFMNMF
+232 VTVPFMNMY
-241 EAYESYIKTDGAEGI
+241 EAYESYIKTEDAEGI

-271 PDDGDARKYAAGFT
+271 PDSGDARGYAASLT

-291 AMAAAKADTF
+291 LIAAAKADTF
-301 VTVKMPKFDT
+301 VTVNMPKFST
-311 EYSVYLTDALKA
+311 GYSVYLTDALKA

-331 PDLADL
+331 PFLADL
-337 TGAGKGVDGPLYI
+337 SGAGRGVDGPLYI

-355 KVKIDVNEEG
+355 RVKVDVDEEG

-373 IATAEGCALIEE
+373 IATAEGCALPAD
-385 EPIVLTFDSPFV
+385 EPIVLTFDKPFV
-397 YAVADTVTGVP
+397 YAIVDTETGVP
-408 LFMGVMEAPESAK
+408 LFAGVMENPEAK

>member
-1 MKKSLVK
+1 MKKRLIK
-8 IIALGMCAAMLTGC
+8 LIALVMCAAMLTGC
-22 AASAGG
+22 AASGG
-28 AKNLTDGVEPVDMTA
+28 VKNLTDGVNA
-43 AGTDDYTMIGDLGA
+43 ADVTLPEVTDYTMIGDLGA
-57 GLMQYAVTQS
+57 GLMQYAAAQEA
-67 DENPVLSPLSAY
+67 ENPVLSPLSAY

-85 MPGAKENTKAEFEK
+85 MPGANENTKAEFEK

-184 IPKLHDDNYD
+184 IPKLHDENYD

-210 WAHKFEGR
+210 WAHKFEGQ
-218 DTYDREFAKADGST
+218 DTYDREFTKADGSA

-271 PDDGDARKYAAGFT
+271 PDSGDVRGYASSLT

-291 AMAAAKADTF
+291 LIAAAKADTF
-301 VTVKMPKFDT
+301 VTVNMPKFST
-311 EYSVYLTDALKA
+311 GYSVYLTDALKA

-331 PDLADL
+331 PFLADL
-337 TGAGKGVDGPLYI
+337 SGAGRGVDGPLYI

-355 KVKIDVNEEG
+355 RVKVDVDEEG

-373 IATAEGCALIEE
+373 IATAEGCALPAD
-385 EPIVLTFDSPFV
+385 EPIVLTFDKPFV
-397 YAVADTVTGVP
+397 YAIVDTETGVP
-408 LFMGVMEAPESAK
+408 LFAGVMENPEAK